1 MIKAI
6 LFDVDGV
13 LVDSLKANELYK
25 KRLFRQAGH
34 HDVDEIIESSFH
46 KPFKQVVKEVL
57 ESKNI
62 TDEKEAD
69 KIFELMLDPQL
80 REFQAR
86 HYKFPKDLN
95 KILEKLHKRFV
106 LGVVTSRIKAGA
118 DEILG
123 LGAIEK
129 YFDVVISVDDVI
141 NYKPHPEPLE
151 KALKKLSLK
160 PEEAIYIGDS
170 DTDIMAA
177 HAAGMPSIHLSEVS
191 HEAAHQQIL
200 DFSEI
205 IDGIEVIM
213 KKHADD
219 NPKRR

>member
-25 KRLFRQAGH
+25 KKLFRQAGH
-34 HDVDEIIESSFH
+34 DDVDHIIEGSFH

-62 TDEKEAD
+62 TDEKESD
-69 KIFELMLDPQL
+69 RLLDLMLDPTL
-80 REFQAR
+80 RAFQAK
-86 HYKFPKDLN
+86 HYKFPKDLR
-95 KILEKLHKRFV
+95 KVLKKLHERFV
-106 LGVVTSRIKAGA
+106 LGVVTSRIKQGTE
-118 DEILG
+118 EILN
-123 LGAIEK
+123 LGSIEK
-129 YFDVVISVDDVI
+129 YFDVVITVDDVE

-151 KALKKLSLK
+151 KALKELGLK

-177 HAAGMPSIHLSEVS
+177 HSAGMPSIHLSETM
-191 HEAAHQQIL
+191 HESAHHQIL
-200 DFSEI
+200 DFSEVL
-205 IDGIEVIM
+205 DAVEVII
-213 KKHADD
+213 KKHAHD
-219 NPKRR
+219 NS